1 MAHSALNYDPTRR
14 YDFKVEDVEYRR
26 DSDQAW
32 LAMVYQPQGN
42 GPFPALLD
50 IHGGAWNNGDRTNNP
65 AIAEGLAA
73 SGVVVVSIDFRC
85 GGKYPYPSS
94 LADINYATRWLKVHA
109 ADFNADAATV
119 GGLGVS
125 SGGHLIL
132 LSAMRPFDSRYTALP
147 LAGTNGVDGT
157 LAYAISCWGVL
168 DPLGRYRMAEANG
181 NKDLMANHER
191 YFLTVDAMQ
200 ESNIIHVLQSGEKV
214 ELPPALLIQGT
225 ADKGVPQGM
234 VENVAALYRTAGGDV
249 DLALFQD
256 MPHGI
261 AGWTA
266 SEVTNMIARMKTFI
280 AQHLT
285 AAVAAAR
292 EEWASVGGAAQAH
305 TRAGLGLSKG
315 LDRVVPE
322 DLLHQ
327 VEGTSGQPSA
337 RSTDPGKRLSG
348 CG

>member
-1 MAHSALNYDPTRR
+1 MAHAALSYDPTRR
-14 YDFKVEDVEYRR
+14 YDVKIEDVEYRR
-26 DSDQAW
+26 DSEQSW
-32 LAMVYQPQGN
+32 LAMIYQPQGA

-50 IHGGAWNNGDRTNNP
+50 IHGGAWNNGDRKHNP
-65 AIAEGLAA
+65 PLAEGLAA
-73 SGVVVVSIDFRC
+73 SGVVVVSIDFRS

-132 LSAMRPFDSRYTALP
+132 LSAMRPFDPRYTALP

-168 DPLGRYRMAEANG
+168 DPYGRYRMAEANG
-181 NKDLMANHER
+181 NQPLMANHEH

-200 ESNIIHVLQSGEKV
+200 ESNLINILQSGEKV

-234 VENVAALYRTAGGDV
+234 VENVASLYGAAGGNV
-249 DLALFQD
+249 ELALFQD
-256 MPHGI
+256 MPHGL
-261 AGWTA
+261 AGWSA
-266 SEVTNMIARMKTFI
+266 PEVARMIERMQSFI
-280 AQHLT
+280 AQRLATPT
-285 AAVAAAR
+285 AMAAGSSR
-292 EEWASVGGAAQAH
+292 
-305 TRAGLGLSKG
+305 
-315 LDRVVPE
+315 
-322 DLLHQ
+322 
-327 VEGTSGQPSA
+327 
-337 RSTDPGKRLSG
+337 
-348 CG
+348 